1 MGPPDGSGTYRAL
14 SVDRPTRPHR
24 YLRDADMVVLLA
36 VVSPAFLALVV
47 RTLLRGE
54 RFDTGPTVSAAIVVF
69 ALLTGVSAWRTRA
82 QNRT

>member
-14 SVDRPTRPHR
+14 DVDRAERPHR
-24 YLRDADMVVLLA
+24 FRDADVVILLA
-36 VVSPAFLALVV
+36 VVSPAFLAVVV

-54 RFDTGPTVSAAIVVF
+54 PFDAGPTVSAAIVVF
-69 ALLTGVSAWRTRA
+69 AVLTVASAYRTRA